1 MENTLIQVITSPEN
15 KEPQDA
21 ACNCSFYYGCRIKGA
36 LLEGYMDGIMAVMPD
51 SSNG

>member
-1 MENTLIQVITSPEN
+1 MENTLITLLTPSGNE
-15 KEPQDA
+15 EPQNA

-51 SSNG
+51 SSN